1 MGLTFIVLF
10 MLFGELKKSS
20 FTPLNCW
27 VTKLT
32 LRCLLSLKRPLTSI
46 RSGKVG
52 EIQWSMTKVVFVLDF
67 GFENISPNRTTTI
80 LVLPCRL
87 LLFTVVG
94 SGDRQA
100 KWRNCHRCIS
110 SPAEHSRQRYQK
122 INFPNPRMHFPQK
135 LVKWYCFSILIL
147 CFDEFFAEKNGEIVW
162 TYFFV
167 KREGLCYE
175 TLWIDEFFMSNFWKQ
190 VFLGNQKKPLH
201 IISLSV
207 IKVTK
212 MKFWTE
218 SQIYR
223 HFSTSGSH
231 FGQFWGNLPSE
242 VWHGALFITMHIL
255 FDAD

>member
-1 MGLTFIVLF
+1 M
-10 MLFGELKKSS
+10 FGSYLHCFVYAFWWTQKSS

-147 CFDEFFAEKNGEIVW
+147 CFDEFFCGKKWWNNLDVFFSSKERGYAMK
-162 TYFFV
+162 YFD
-167 KREGLCYE
+167 L
-175 TLWIDEFFMSNFWKQ
+175 TNF
-190 VFLGNQKKPLH
+190 
-201 IISLSV
+201 S
-207 IKVTK
+207 
-212 MKFWTE
+212 
-218 SQIYR
+218 SQI
-223 HFSTSGSH
+223 F
-231 FGQFWGNLPSE
+231 
-242 VWHGALFITMHIL
+242 
-255 FDAD
+255 